1 MVAPFLYP
9 KPSIKSNRTIVSCT
23 KCDIC
28 KNSLITLVNKK
39 FFVLCWFPI
48 EVILVKW
55 SMLNLKIA
63 VILLHRVNF
72 SAFKILF
79 FAQIL

>member
-9 KPSIKSNRTIVSCT
+9 KPSIKSNGTIVSCT

-28 KNSLITLVNKK
+28 KNSLITLVNKN
-39 FFVLCWFPI
+39 FFCPL
-48 EVILVKW
+48 LVSDW
-55 SMLNLKIA
+55 GDFSQVQNLKIA
-63 VILLHRVNF
+63 VILLHHVNF

>member
-39 FFVLCWFPI
+39 FFCPL
-48 EVILVKW
+48 LV
-55 SMLNLKIA
+55 S
-63 VILLHRVNF
+63 V
-72 SAFKILF
+72 
-79 FAQIL
+79 